1 MSPAGGVVRMA
12 EEHVV
17 EKVLRDTIGAVHTE
31 DLLVEALRDLV
42 KDEVKAY
49 VRVRLDA
56 NPELRVEIREA
67 VKDLLEAKIRE
78 AYAFVKL
85 AKAGAKLGL
94 ELVPAEMRTEV
105 TRELARII
113 EKEVGALMARTD

>member
-56 NPELRVEIREA
+56 NPELRAEIREA

>member
-1 MSPAGGVVRMA
+1 MA
-12 EEHVV
+12 EANIA
-17 EKVLRDTIGAVHTE
+17 EKLLRDTMGAMHTE

-49 VRVRLDA
+49 VRARLDA
-56 NPELRVEIREA
+56 NPDLKGEIKAA
-67 VKDLLEAKIRE
+67 VKDLMEAKIRE

-94 ELVPAEMRTEV
+94 ELVPPEMRTEV

-113 EKEVGALMARTD
+113 EKEVASLMEHAD

>member
-1 MSPAGGVVRMA
+1 MSPVGGASPMA
-12 EEHVV
+12 EENVV
-17 EKVLRDTIGAVHTE
+17 EKGLRDTMGAVHTE

-49 VRVRLDA
+49 VRARLDA
-56 NPELRVEIREA
+56 NPDLKGEIREA
-67 VKDLLEAKIRE
+67 VKALLEAKIRE